1 MSKIAQCRPIFAQF
15 SPNFAE
21 IVKNLQVKKN
31 SWSGFYDLRFSPL
44 HKIFFP
50 DLLTKFHPTT
60 TDKNH
65 QINRYDPE

>member
-1 MSKIAQCRPIFAQF
+1 
-15 SPNFAE
+15 
-21 IVKNLQVKKN
+21 VKKN